1 MDKLKI
7 KNHLAKLENF
17 AKKLGN
23 LMVLIIALFAGGV
36 IGYYYH
42 HFTKTRDVI
51 RVDKVNTMDMTS
63 VALNERNELMIID
76 RTTGRYVIYEDSVG
90 SAIFAMYANRMY
102 ARATNK

>member
-7 KNHLAKLENF
+7 KNHLAKLESF

-51 RVDKVNTMDMTS
+51 RVDQVNTMDMTS

-76 RTTGRYVIYEDSVG
+76 RSTGRYVIYEDSVG

>member
-1 MDKLKI
+1 MDKIKI
-7 KNHLAKLENF
+7 KSHLAKLENF

-42 HFTKTRDVI
+42 HFTKTKDTI
-51 RVDKVNTMDMTS
+51 RVDEVHSMEMTS
-63 VALNERNELMIID
+63 VAINERNELMIID
-76 RTTGRYVIYEDSVG
+76 RTNGRYVIYEDSIG

-102 ARATNK
+102 VRATNK

>member
-7 KNHLAKLENF
+7 KASLAKLETF

-42 HFTKTRDVI
+42 HFSKSRDAI
-51 RVDKVNTMDMTS
+51 RVDDVHTMETTS
-63 VALNERNELMIID
+63 VALNERSELMIID
-76 RTTGRYVIYEDSVG
+76 RKTGRYVIYEDSVG
-90 SAIFAMYANRMY
+90 TAIFAMYANRMY
-102 ARATNK
+102 VHANK